1 MTSRPRT
8 LLVVDVQND
17 FCPGGSLATARG
29 AAVAKEIAAIA
40 PAYDTVLTTQDWHID
55 PETHFSETPDY
66 HASWPVHC
74 VAGSFGAKLHPA
86 LAGMKITER
95 FYKGHYSDGYS
106 GFDGLAGK
114 EAAGTGDGGGGAS
127 GADHAGAGR
136 RMVTGTPLAK
146 WLGERGI
153 SRLDVVGIATDYCV
167 RATVIDAL
175 KIGLEVRVLPD
186 LCSPVH
192 EDTAAKVLDELAALG
207 AVIMPSSRA

>member
-1 MTSRPRT
+1 
-8 LLVVDVQND
+8 
-17 FCPGGSLATARG
+17 
-29 AAVAKEIAAIA
+29 
-40 PAYDTVLTTQDWHID
+40 
-55 PETHFSETPDY
+55 
-66 HASWPVHC
+66 
-74 VAGSFGAKLHPA
+74 
-86 LAGMKITER
+86 
-95 FYKGHYSDGYS
+95 
-106 GFDGLAGK
+106 
-114 EAAGTGDGGGGAS
+114 
-127 GADHAGAGR
+127 
-136 RMVTGTPLAK
+136 MVTGTPLAK